1 MSGARSRPKWLW
13 VTASLTAF
21 WLFLPAYAVIP
32 MSLNASNRMSVWPDQ
47 RSLRLYDNLFS
58 DPQWYETLIRS
69 FKIGAIVMVL
79 ATVLGTA
86 AALGIAR
93 GYSSR
98 RGLLL
103 NAVILAPIIVPIVIA
118 AIASYS
124 LFLEWN
130 IVGTERALILSH
142 TCIAIPFVVVPVLAS
157 LRGVDANLEFAA
169 QSLGAR
175 PAAAVWYVT
184 IPLILPGIAV
194 GAFLGFMQSFDEVV
208 VSLFL
213 TGPLSRTLPVRMYSA
228 LIDDLDPTVAAASS
242 VVILLTTLAVIVVGV
257 RRLSEARMSST

>member
-1 MSGARSRPKWLW
+1 MGREQSQPNWLW
-13 VTASLTAF
+13 IVVGLTTI
-21 WLFLPAYAVIP
+21 WLFLPAFAVVP
-32 MSLNASNRMSVWPDQ
+32 MSLNASNRMSVWPAQ
-47 RSLRLYDNLFS
+47 RSLRLYENLFG
-58 DPQWYETLIRS
+58 DPQWYQTLIRS

-79 ATVLGTA
+79 ATILGTA

-93 GYSSR
+93 GFSSR

-103 NAVILAPIIVPIVIA
+103 NAVILAPIIIPIVIA

-130 IVGTERALILSH
+130 LVGTELALILSH
-142 TCIAIPFVVVPVLAS
+142 TCIAIPFVVIPVLAS
-157 LRGVDANLEFAA
+157 LRGVDPNLESAA

-175 PAAAVWYVT
+175 PASAIWHVT

-242 VVILLTTLAVIVVGV
+242 VVIVLTTLAVLAVGV
-257 RRLSEARMSST
+257 RRLSEARTSTR